1 MRRSLMLGV
10 SVAAFALTSCSEAPK
25 PATVTVEATKPTVTV
40 VPVVEAKI
48 EVRTVNFAGLEKE
61 IQSYKGKVVLVDVWS
76 LG

>member
-1 MRRSLMLGV
+1 MRRSLLLGV
-10 SVAAFALTSCSEAPK
+10 SVAAFMIASCREATK
-25 PATVTVEATKPTVTV
+25 PATVTAEATKPTVTV

-61 IQSYKGKVVLVDVWS
+61 IQSHKGKVVLVDVWS

>member
-10 SVAAFALTSCSEAPK
+10 SVAALALASCSEATK
-25 PATVTVEATKPTVTV
+25 PVTATAEATKPTVTV
-40 VPVVEAKI
+40 VPVETKI

-61 IQSYKGKVVLVDVWS
+61 IQSHKGKVVLVDIWS